1 MKLFGYFRSSTSYR
15 TRIALNLKS
24 FEYENVPVNLRAGE
38 QLDATFSAINPHQTV
53 PALEVDGDYLT
64 QSLALLDWMEDQRP
78 EPSFLPSDPR
88 MAQICREL
96 YYAIATEIH
105 APNNLS
111 VLKYLRSEF
120 GADQAAIEKW
130 YAHGFHR
137 AFKRVETLRIQLNWV
152 EEGLPCGRPGLFEI
166 VLVPQIYNARRW
178 KTDLSAFPL
187 LSKID
192 QTCNTLPAFIA
203 AHPDQQPDREET

>member
-24 FEYENVPVNLRAGE
+24 FEYEHVPVNLRTGE
-38 QLDATFSAINPHQTV
+38 QFDAAFANINPHQTV
-53 PALEVDGDYLT
+53 PALYADGTYLT

-78 EPSFLPSDPR
+78 EPSFLPSNPHLL
-88 MAQICREL
+88 QICREL

-120 GADQAAIEKW
+120 GADQTAIEKW
-130 YAHGFHR
+130 YAHWIHR
-137 AFKRVETLRIQLNWV
+137 TFEPVETRLSQFNWL
-152 EEGLPCGRPGLFEI
+152 EDGLPFGHPSLFEI
-166 VLVPQIYNARRW
+166 VLIPQIYNARRW
-178 KTDLSAFPL
+178 NTNLSAFPL
-187 LSKID
+187 LRKID

-203 AHPDQQPDREET
+203 AHPEQQPDREET